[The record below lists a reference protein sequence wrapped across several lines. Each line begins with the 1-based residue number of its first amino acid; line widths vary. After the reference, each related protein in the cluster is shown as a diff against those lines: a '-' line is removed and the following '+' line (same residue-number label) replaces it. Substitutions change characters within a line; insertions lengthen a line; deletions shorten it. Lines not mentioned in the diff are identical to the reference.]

1 MKKNC
6 LTKFAAEELL
16 MTEKEFMQLPASAAL
31 FKLAGVD
38 YDKKLFKKVDRC
50 AQRAAEELFIKWL
63 AKTMRELRK

>member
-1 MKKNC
+1 
-6 LTKFAAEELL
+6 